1 MSLLGMGQMAPVIA
15 AAGNFP
21 ANYPYAYSQPLPS
34 ALLRPLQQ
42 PLYDTEIIPAAGT
55 PIELV
60 FFQRQLGQTTAFGGV
75 TKTEA
80 ETNIQQPGQLANPLE
95 FSLFGFLFEVM
106 PATAL
111 ADFQNIYTASAFI
124 FTYTGNRVYLS
135 IPTMRIPQGVSPECF
150 AAAAT
155 TVAATTIN
163 NLAVH
168 NGVGHV
174 SNFYKFTI
182 GRSALRIR
190 PTESFQV
197 RVRWPNGAP
206 TITAPTR
213 LRVYIT
219 GLQWTPL

>member
-1 MSLLGMGQMAPVIA
+1 MSVLGQMAPVIA

-42 PLYDTEIIPAAGT
+42 PLYDTEIIPSAST

-95 FSLFGFLFEVM
+95 FSLFGFLFEVA
-106 PATAL
+106 PSVAL

-135 IPTMRIPQGVSPECF
+135 IPTMRIPQGISPEGF
-150 AAAAT
+150 SS
-155 TVAATTIN
+155 VAVGGTPLSSIN
-163 NLAVH
+163 VH

-190 PTESFQV
+190 PTESFQI

-206 TITAPTR
+206 TIVTNTR

>member
-1 MSLLGMGQMAPVIA
+1 MGVMGQAAPVIA

-42 PLYDTEIIPAAGT
+42 PLYDTEIIPSAST

-80 ETNIQQPGQLANPLE
+80 ETNVQQPGQLANPLE
-95 FSLFGFLFEVM
+95 FSLFGFLFEVA
-106 PATAL
+106 PAVTL
-111 ADFQNIYTASAFI
+111 ADFQAIYTASAFI

-135 IPTMRIPQGVSPECF
+135 IPTMRIPQGVSPEGF
-150 AAAAT
+150 AATAVGGTPLTA
-155 TVAATTIN
+155 IN
-163 NLAVH
+163 VH
-168 NGVGHV
+168 NGVGHI

-190 PTESFQV
+190 PTESFQA

-206 TITAPTR
+206 TISANTR

>member
-1 MSLLGMGQMAPVIA
+1 MGVMGQAAPVIA

-42 PLYDTEIIPAAGT
+42 PLYDTEVIPAAGT

-60 FFQRQLGQTTAFGGV
+60 FFQRQLGQTTAFGGI

-95 FSLFGFLFEVM
+95 FSLFGFLFEVA
-106 PATAL
+106 PAMSL
-111 ADFQNIYTASAFI
+111 ADFQQVYTASAFI

-135 IPTMRIPQGVSPECF
+135 IPTTRIPQGVSAEGF
-150 AAAAT
+150 AAT
-155 TVAATTIN
+155 TVAATT
-163 NLAVH
+163 LAVVH
-168 NGVGHV
+168 NGVGHI

-190 PTESFQV
+190 PTESFQA
-197 RVRWPNGAP
+197 RIRWPNGAP
-206 TITAPTR
+206 TIAGTAFTTR

>member
-1 MSLLGMGQMAPVIA
+1 MSVLGQMAPVIA

-42 PLYDTEIIPAAGT
+42 PLYDTEIIPAVGT

-60 FFQRQLGQTTAFGGV
+60 FFQRQLGQTTTFGGV

-80 ETNIQQPGQLANPLE
+80 ETNLQQPGQLANPLE
-95 FSLFGFLFEVM
+95 FSLFGFLFEVE
-106 PATAL
+106 PATVL
-111 ADFQNIYTASAFI
+111 ADFQNIYAKSAFI

-135 IPTMRIPQGVSPECF
+135 IPTMRIPQGVSPEGF
-150 AAAAT
+150 AAT
-155 TVAATTIN
+155 TVAATT
-163 NLAVH
+163 LAEVH

-206 TITAPTR
+206 VITANTR

>member
-1 MSLLGMGQMAPVIA
+1 MGIMGQMAPVIA

-21 ANYPYAYSQPLPS
+21 ASYPYAYSQPLPS

-42 PLYDTEIIPAAGT
+42 PIYDTEIIPASGT
-55 PIELV
+55 PIEIV
-60 FFQRQLGQTTAFGGV
+60 FFQRQLGQTTAFGGT

-106 PATAL
+106 PGTAL
-111 ADFQNIYTASAFI
+111 ADFVNIMTASAFI

-135 IPTMRIPQGVSPECF
+135 IPLSRIPQGIGPEGF
-150 AAAAT
+150 AST
-155 TVAATTIN
+155 GSSGTSLV
-163 NLAVH
+163 VK

-174 SNFYKFTI
+174 SNYYKFTI

-190 PTESFQV
+190 PTESFQAKC
-197 RVRWPNGAP
+197 RWPNGAP
-206 TITAPTR
+206 TISANTR
-213 LRVYIT
+213 VRVLIT

>member
-1 MSLLGMGQMAPVIA
+1 MPFGQMQPVIA

-21 ANYPYAYSQPLPS
+21 SSYPYAYSQPLPS

-42 PLYDTEIIPAAGT
+42 PLYDTEIVPASGT
-55 PIELV
+55 PIEID
-60 FFQRQLGQTTAFGGV
+60 FFMRQLGQTTAYGSV

-80 ETNIQQPGQLANPLE
+80 ETNLQQPGQLANPLE

-106 PATAL
+106 PGTVL
-111 ADFQNIYTASAFI
+111 ADFVNIYTASAFI

-135 IPTMRIPQGVSPECF
+135 LPLMRIPQGIGIEGF
-150 AAAAT
+150 AAT
-155 TVAATTIN
+155 TVGSTT
-163 NLAVH
+163 LSAVK

-174 SNFYKFTI
+174 SNYFKFTI

-190 PTESFQV
+190 PTESFQIK
-197 RVRWPNGAP
+197 VRWPNAAP
-206 TITAPTR
+206 TITTNVR
-213 LRVYIT
+213 CRVYIT